1 MANEG
6 PGGPAPEA
14 PPNPQEHRRSLLG
27 SAAGMTSMTIL
38 SRVLG
43 LVREQVRGYYLGTGA
58 ASDAFG
64 LASTI
69 PNLFRRLFAEGAMT
83 AALVPV
89 YISELKK
96 GDRENLHRFLASFM
110 TLFAVFMLAFTVL
123 MMVLTPVFI
132 PAFFGEG
139 FDAVPGK
146 TAMTTDLTLIMFP
159 YLFFVSLAAV
169 VQGVL
174 NSHKVFMPSAFTPV
188 LLNLFIIGSAVL
200 LHSWFPNAAYALAVG
215 FLLGGVAQ
223 LVYQLPHLRR
233 LGHSL
238 RPLFSTS
245 HPALKTL
252 VRTFIPGV
260 FSAGIYQINVT
271 VAQIIASGLEP
282 GSIASLQYS
291 TRLQELVLGVF
302 VASVTTVVLPMLAK
316 QVADR
321 DGAAVEDTLDFAL
334 KLCALAALPST
345 LGLLFLGEPIVRLL
359 FGYGSFDAESVRLTV
374 RAISF
379 HALGIYFISASRTL
393 SQVFYANKDL
403 RTPTWT
409 ALASMIANIV
419 LCLLLSVPLSNG
431 GIALANSASAAVST
445 ILLLWFLKSRCGT
458 RLPLLR
464 HSLFL
469 LKALVASAAMTLVL
483 LTLRETLP
491 FHAGV
496 PALALSLVLTGLAGL
511 AAFALTFALL
521 AGPEGRRLFRAMLRK
536 TGK

>member
-1 MANEG
+1 MATEG
-6 PGGPAPEA
+6 QSGPAPEA
-14 PPNPQEHRRSLLG
+14 PTRPQEHRRSLLG

-96 GDRENLHRFLASFM
+96 GDRENLNRFLSSFL
-110 TLFAVFMLAFTVL
+110 TLFTVFMLAFTVL
-123 MMVLTPVFI
+123 MMVLTPLFI
-132 PAFFGEG
+132 PAFFGAG
-139 FDAVPGK
+139 FANIPGK
-146 TAMTTDLTLIMFP
+146 TGMTTDLTVMMFP

-169 VQGVL
+169 VQGIL
-174 NSHKVFMPSAFTPV
+174 NSHRIFMPSAFTPV
-188 LLNLFIIGSAVL
+188 LLNLFIIGSALL
-200 LHSWFPNAAYALAVG
+200 LHDWFPNAAYALALG

-233 LGHSL
+233 LGHAL

-245 HPALKTL
+245 HPALRTL
-252 VRTFIPGV
+252 VKTFIPGV

-271 VAQIIASGLEP
+271 VSQIIASGLEP

-291 TRLQELVLGVF
+291 TRLQELVLGIF

-345 LGLLFLGEPIVRLL
+345 LGLLLLGEPIVRLL

-409 ALASMIANIV
+409 AAISMVANIV
-419 LCLLLSVPLSNG
+419 LCLVLSGPLSNG
-431 GIALANSASAAVST
+431 GIALANSASAAVSM
-445 ILLLWFLKSRCGT
+445 LLLLALLGSRCGT
-458 RLPLLR
+458 RLPWLR
-464 HSLFL
+464 HGLFL
-469 LKALVASAAMTLVL
+469 VKALLATAAMALVVTAL
-483 LTLRETLP
+483 KDLLP
-491 FHAGV
+491 FQAGV
-496 PALALSLVLTGLAGL
+496 LWLALSLVVSGLAGL
-511 AAFALTFALL
+511 AAFALAFALL
-521 AGPEGRRLFRAMLRK
+521 SGQEGRRLFRAVLRK